1 MVTCKKKIEGKLSI
15 KETRK
20 QQNAMEKKIT
30 ELHSRLNY
38 SGPGK
43 GMKPS
48 TTKNTGRFIF

>member
-43 GMKPS
+43 RMKPS